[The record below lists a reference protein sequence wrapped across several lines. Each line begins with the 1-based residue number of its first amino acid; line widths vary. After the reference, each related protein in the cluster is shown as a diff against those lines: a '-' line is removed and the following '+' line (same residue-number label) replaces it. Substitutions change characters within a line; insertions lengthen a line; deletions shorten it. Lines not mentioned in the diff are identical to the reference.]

1 MIVNN
6 NKIKGNHG
14 AKEKKKK
21 LDIVVI
27 QRIGH
32 TIILKTRQ
40 WTYKMHVF
48 FFKEKRKKKKHAHV
62 QLSPIIKQFLLI
74 LTIYMNAMERK
85 KKSD

>member
-14 AKEKKKK
+14 AKEKKK

-32 TIILKTRQ
+32 TIILKTRH

-48 FFKEKRKKKKHAHV
+48 FFKEKRKKKKE
-62 QLSPIIKQFLLI
+62 K
-74 LTIYMNAMERK
+74 RK
-85 KKSD
+85 NMHMSNYRQS

>member
-14 AKEKKKK
+14 AKEKKK

-32 TIILKTRQ
+32 TIILKTRH

-48 FFKEKRKKKKHAHV
+48 FFKEKRKKKKEKTCTC
-62 QLSPIIKQFLLI
+62 P
-74 LTIYMNAMERK
+74 TIANHKTIPTNIDHLYEYYLG
-85 KKSD
+85 

>member
-14 AKEKKKK
+14 AKEKKK

-32 TIILKTRQ
+32 TIILKTRH

-48 FFKEKRKKKKHAHV
+48 FFKEIRKKKKHAHV
-62 QLSPIIKQFLLI
+62 QLSSIIKQFLLI
-74 LTIYMNAMERK
+74 LTVYMNT
-85 KKSD
+85 S